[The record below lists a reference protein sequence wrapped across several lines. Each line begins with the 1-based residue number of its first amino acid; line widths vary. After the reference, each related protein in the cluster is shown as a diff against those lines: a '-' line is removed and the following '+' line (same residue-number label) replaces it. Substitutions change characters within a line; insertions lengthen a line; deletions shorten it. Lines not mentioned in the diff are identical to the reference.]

1 MRSASRAVQWLLAGC
16 LAACSPSVDYD
27 GTEYRCDESGTCP
40 DGYDCV
46 DGRCVNDTGDGR
58 ADAAPIDRPD
68 ARDDDPFFMLS
79 EWSEPELY
87 IPDGFEQ
94 GIYDAVSFDSDCTIG
109 DITVD
114 VEIWH
119 DSPGD
124 LRIVLKSPSGT
135 EVELRA
141 FGNNE
146 GGDDIIGTYPTSLE
160 PAESLD
166 AFLGEEGSGGA
177 WLLWVADLDGGSD
190 GSLESWGVNLW
201 CH

>member
-1 MRSASRAVQWLLAGC
+1 MHAVQWVLAGC

-27 GTEYRCDESGTCP
+27 GTEYRCNESGTCP

-46 DGRCVNDTGDGR
+46 DGFCVDDEGDGGR

-68 ARDDDPFFMLS
+68 ARGDTFFMLS
-79 EWSEPELY
+79 ESSEPELS

-94 GIYDAVSFDSDCTIG
+94 GVYDVVSFDTGCTID

-119 DSPGD
+119 NFPGD
-124 LRIVLKSPSGT
+124 LRIVLTGPSGT
-135 EVELRA
+135 EVDLRE
-141 FGNNE
+141 FGNSE
-146 GGDDIIGTYPTSLE
+146 GGDDIIGTYPSSLE
-160 PAESLD
+160 PAETLD
-166 AFLGEEGSGGA
+166 AFRGEQGAGA
-177 WLLWVADLDGGSD
+177 WLLWIADLDDGDD